1 MHFPPKFCL
10 DGASADMQEFSDR
23 VLEIQRLM
31 KESAVLVADDAD
43 PDEVAEAK
51 QKLRDFINWPENVA
65 FLLCEYCK
73 IVRFLL
79 NEHGMYKKVV

>member
-1 MHFPPKFCL
+1 
-10 DGASADMQEFSDR
+10 MQEFFSDR

-79 NEHGMYKKVV
+79 NEHSMYKRSFDWKANF